1 VELSVE
7 VAPVT
12 VSQAVCGMR
21 RPFIRAFSRTWTGRR
36 LAAAA
41 WSAFSASLMHG
52 SGIAV
57 AASHARAAAHER
69 NSRTAPV
76 MRWSAERVEQVVSR
90 AVHRAADAC

>member
-1 VELSVE
+1 MELRVE

-12 VSQAVCGMR
+12 VSQAVLGMR
-21 RPFIRAFSRTWTGRR
+21 LPFVRAFPRTLTGHR

-41 WSAFSASLMHG
+41 WSGFSASLVHG

-69 NSRTAPV
+69 NGRSGPV
-76 MRWSAERVEQVVSR
+76 LRWSTERVDYVVSR
-90 AVHRAADAC
+90 AVRRAADAC